1 MEYISIGKKSIKHQI
16 DGLSQ
21 LHELIG
27 EKFATLVAKILS
39 IKGRI
44 IISGIGKS
52 GHVGKKLAAT
62 LSSTGTPAIFIHPA
76 EASHGDLGMITKDDL
91 VIALSNSGET
101 SELQSIL
108 DYCARFE
115 IFLAAITSNLDST
128 LSKVANITI
137 AIPKIPE
144 SFNLPA
150 PTTSSTMMLVLGDA
164 IAITLMKARN
174 FTEDDFKIFHP
185 GGNLGARLKKVQD
198 VMHKDIEL
206 PLIYDTADLKQAIK
220 IMTEKGLGC
229 IGVVNKDYALIGMLT
244 DGDIRRNANILEKAS
259 LKEVM
264 TANPITTTADEFL
277 SKVANKMHN
286 KKITNMFVLG
296 NGKPIGIIHIHD
308 LLKAG
313 AL

>member
-1 MEYISIGKKSIKHQI
+1 MKYRDIGKQSIQHQI

-21 LHELIG
+21 LHKLIG
-27 EKFATLVAKILS
+27 EEFSVLIAKILS

-44 IISGIGKS
+44 IISGMGKS
-52 GHVGKKLAAT
+52 GHVGKKMAAT
-62 LSSTGTPAIFIHPA
+62 LSSTGTPAVFIHPA

-101 SELQSIL
+101 NELKSIL

-115 IFLAAITSNLDST
+115 IFLAAITSNLNST
-128 LSKVANITI
+128 LSRVANITI

-174 FTEDDFKIFHP
+174 FTEDDFRIFHP

-229 IGVVNKDYALIGMLT
+229 IGIVNKDYALIGMLT
-244 DGDIRRNANILEKAS
+244 DGDIRRNVNILGKAS
-259 LKEVM
+259 LKDVM
-264 TANPITTTADEFL
+264 TPNPVTTTAEEFL

-308 LLKAG
+308 ILKAG
-313 AL
+313 AI